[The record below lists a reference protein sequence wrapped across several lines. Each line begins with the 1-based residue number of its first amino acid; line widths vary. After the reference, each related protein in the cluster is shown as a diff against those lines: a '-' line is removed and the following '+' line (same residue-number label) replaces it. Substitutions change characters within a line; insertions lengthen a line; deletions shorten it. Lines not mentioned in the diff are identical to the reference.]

1 MPEKVKLKQF
11 LIWCVMTVCFVGVP
25 ALLIFATINK
35 YCQLIESERQ
45 ADLKISLQQVINES
59 ASNEN
64 PEKYWGST
72 LGEKFRH
79 LDINQAQTD
88 EPIRWLQQQRQN
100 NPDFFDYLVWTANG
114 EIATATCADQF
125 TAEEWREVFIELSSL
140 NYGWGENFKH
150 EKKADLSVVRKVLGP
165 QYIAKEIEESIA
177 PKSYGFAWTDSAL
190 QQPFIWAYFTEYAGY
205 LVLLKQNI
213 LQDKTGLQNTI
224 TRLSQPDG
232 YQFGVFKP
240 NLSAEQIWPEQL
252 SKQFSGLPENL
263 FFCENELKNFQET
276 DEYYL
281 CFGFLSPEN
290 RVFGCGSKIYTRQKR
305 LFYAAVGAFFLVL
318 LMSPFLLYTWKTI
331 VNGIPGSLS
340 IRPRIAFVFLFACAI
355 PILTMTIF
363 AREHYAQ
370 KRSADLKSIHQR
382 SLALLQN
389 YDVRMQSLTSH
400 YEHQMKNYLEEWAE
414 QRQGQTLDQSSNEDL
429 KKKCRQMNVDSYF
442 LVCSHTPLVGSFN
455 GVDNFKESLE
465 EQKIKEKD
473 STELDENGQPIF
485 RNSDA
490 QNSQVANIIGKRIMG
505 ELNGQPQSNKDAD
518 RMELLFESVLQKSFA
533 EITHSFIKVMGG
545 VSPWGFGKS
554 MNMALLNFMT
564 GKKSATID
572 FMALIIW
579 SSSGIQRNY
588 LLKTINEVNRNPI
601 GLKIVA
607 QNSYFSKEIHPGGYV
622 ATSEVRDFMKRLTDQ
637 PTEEIEI
644 INIDGE
650 PFMAVGFNGKH
661 LIRYQLLGLYP
672 ISQLERQASR
682 QRSDLILL
690 ASFCIILAAWMA
702 QLLAQSFLNP
712 LNSLQSAA
720 LAIEKRE
727 FQFRL
732 ADTGKDEFGEVA
744 SIFNDVMISL
754 EELEVAKV
762 VQESLFP
769 DAGQQAGGF
778 RVYGRSMAMAELG
791 GDYFDYFAADE
802 NHLAVLMGDVAG
814 HGVGAALIMA
824 MAKAGIIRCREQLK
838 QPVKVLE
845 RLHELIYSSKTR
857 KQKKIMTFQY
867 LCAEVATGMVTYAN
881 AGGCSPI
888 FFSKARN
895 DVNEISLSGAAL
907 GAFKKGSF
915 NETTIQFSPGDLM
928 VFYTDGIIEARSQAD
943 KELGYENFASLVKS
957 SWHENPEEVYNKICA
972 GYRQHIAG
980 MDAQDDLTMVIIC
993 YTG

>member
-1 MPEKVKLKQF
+1 MSEKIKLKPF
-11 LIWCVMTVCFVGVP
+11 LIWCIMMVCFVGMP
-25 ALLIFATINK
+25 ALLVFVTINK
-35 YCQLIESERQ
+35 YCLLIESERQ

-59 ASNEN
+59 ARTEN
-64 PEKYWGST
+64 PENYWGST
-72 LGEKFRH
+72 LGEMFRQFE
-79 LDINQAQTD
+79 INKVQTD

-100 NPDFFDYLVWTANG
+100 NPEFFDYLVWTANG
-114 EIATATCADQF
+114 KIATATCADRF
-125 TAEEWREVFIELSSL
+125 TAEEWREVFMELSVI
-140 NYGWGENFKH
+140 NYGNGKNYKH
-150 EKKADLSVVRKVLGP
+150 ERNADISVVRKVLGP
-165 QYIAKEIEESIA
+165 QYVSKEIEESIS
-177 PKSYGFAWTDSAL
+177 PKSYGFAWTDSAHK
-190 QQPFIWAYFTEYAGY
+190 QPFVWAFFTENAGY

-213 LQDKTGLQNTI
+213 LQDATGLQNTI
-224 TRLSQPDG
+224 IQFSRQND
-232 YQFGVFKP
+232 YQFGTFKP
-240 NLSAEQIWPEQL
+240 NKPTEQIWPQHL
-252 SKQFSGLPENL
+252 SNEFPRLRENL

-276 DEYYL
+276 DGYYL

-290 RVFGCGSKIYTRQKR
+290 RIFGCARKIHTQQKR
-305 LFYAAVGAFFLVL
+305 LMYAAIGAFILVL

-370 KRSADLKSIHQR
+370 KRNADLKSIHQR

-400 YEHQMKNYLEEWAE
+400 YEYQMKNYLEKWTE
-414 QRQGQTLDQSSNEDL
+414 QRQGQTLDYSSNEEL

-465 EQKIKEKD
+465 EQKSKD
-473 STELDENGQPIF
+473 EDPTELDETGQPVY
-485 RNSDA
+485 RSSDA

-505 ELNGQPQSNKDAD
+505 ELNGQAQSNKDAD

-564 GKKSATID
+564 GKTSAKID

-588 LLKTINEVNRNPI
+588 LIKTINEVNRNPI
-601 GLKIVA
+601 GLKIVVH
-607 QNSYFSKEIHPGGYV
+607 NSFFSREIHPKGYV
-622 ATSEVRDFMKRLTDQ
+622 ANEKVKDFMKRLTDQ

-661 LIRYQLLGLYP
+661 LVRYQLLGLYP
-672 ISQLERQASR
+672 ISQLERQVSR
-682 QRSDLILL
+682 QRGDLILL
-690 ASFCIILAAWMA
+690 ATFCIILAAWMA

-712 LNSLQSAA
+712 LNNLQSAA

-769 DAGQQAGGF
+769 DSGQKAGGF

-791 GDYFDYFAADE
+791 GDYFDYFAVDD

-867 LCAEVATGMVTYAN
+867 LCAEVATGKVTYAN

-888 FFSKARN
+888 FFNKAV
-895 DVNEISLSGAAL
+895 DEVKEISLAGAAL
-907 GAFKKGSF
+907 GAFKKGNF

-928 VFYTDGIIEARSQAD
+928 VFYTDGIIEARSQTD
-943 KELGYENFASLVKS
+943 KELGYENFAALVKS
-957 SWHENPEEVYNKICA
+957 SWHEDPEEVYNKICE
-972 GYRQHIAG
+972 GYRQHITG
-980 MDAQDDLTMVIIC
+980 MEAQDDLTMVVIC
-993 YTG
+993 FNG